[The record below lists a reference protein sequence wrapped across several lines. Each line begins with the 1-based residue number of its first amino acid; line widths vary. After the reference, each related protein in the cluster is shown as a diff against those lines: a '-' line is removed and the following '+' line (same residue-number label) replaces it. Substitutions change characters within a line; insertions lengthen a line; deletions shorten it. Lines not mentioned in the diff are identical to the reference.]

1 MSWTRF
7 FTRTSR
13 ERDRAEEMRAHLD
26 LYTEELIGRGMPPEA
41 AQRAARLKF
50 GNLRARLEE
59 TADLN
64 RLPVAEVL
72 WRDVRYAARML
83 RRTPAFTTTAMVTLA
98 LVVGAN
104 TAVFSLADAL
114 LIRALPYPEPDRLA
128 MLEYQQRSSRGDYVA
143 RWMDG
148 AMWEAVRDS
157 APSLDAAVMGTG
169 GNGANLVV
177 GEAAEFI
184 RQQRVSA
191 SFFRVLGIAPAYG
204 RAFSTDDDRPNGAL
218 VTVLSHKLWQR
229 AFHSAPD
236 IVGRPV
242 LLRGEP
248 YTVIG
253 VMPAGFVS
261 TIDADLWTP
270 LRPAATGEGGGTN
283 YQIIARLKPGAT
295 WAQARGEL
303 AAAQPAAFRLLGQ
316 PQGITRELGLTPM
329 QDALVE
335 GVRAP
340 IVMLSWAVGAVLL
353 IACVNL
359 TALLLARGGT
369 RSKEIATRMALGSGR
384 AAVIRQLMV
393 EAGVLAIAGGLAGI
407 LVAYLGLQGLKLIGG
422 GTFETWM
429 RATIDGRVLAVTLG
443 LSMMT
448 ALVFGL
454 VPALQ
459 AGRTN
464 VQHAL
469 IEGGSRNVAG
479 RPRPWPRRLLVV
491 TEVALGVVLLVTA
504 GLLVRTF
511 LNLQALNP
519 GFNPRGLVTA
529 SVSLQDARYRDAA
542 TINRLFDD
550 SLRRLRSTPGIAAAA
565 VSLELP
571 YNRMLNSGFR
581 FMDDAAA
588 DAQTANV
595 AYITPGFLTTLELP
609 LRRGRDLQQT
619 DAVGSPPV
627 VLVNETFERVYSK
640 SRAAL
645 GRRIRVGG
653 VEREVVGVTG
663 DVQQRASFSVDGV
676 APGPL
681 VSLPIVFLPAAQTTD
696 GQFRTAHTWFTPVW
710 TVRARDVGTA
720 LPALRQA
727 IAAVDP
733 QLPLSSSRTMTS
745 VMAAAMAQQRLLMT
759 IVAVLAGV
767 AVFLAAI
774 GIHGLIAH
782 SVAERR
788 REFGIRMALGATA
801 GHTVRTVALSG
812 LALAATGA
820 LAGALLSIPATRL
833 VQSFLWG
840 VETSDPRTY
849 GAVAAGVLLVA
860 AMASLIPALK
870 LLRLDPAQTLRN

>member
-1 MSWTRF
+1 
-7 FTRTSR
+7 
-13 ERDRAEEMRAHLD
+13 MRAHLD
-26 LYTEELIGRGMPPEA
+26 LYTEELIGRGLTPD
-41 AQRAARLKF
+41 AARREARLRF
-50 GNLRARLEE
+50 GNPRARLEE
-59 TADLN
+59 TNDLN

-72 WRDVRYAARML
+72 WRDVRYAARVL
-83 RRTPAFTTTAMVTLA
+83 RRTPAFTMTAMTTLA
-98 LVVGAN
+98 LVVGVN
-104 TAVFSLADAL
+104 TAVYSLADAL

-128 MLEYQQRSSRGDYVA
+128 MLEYRQHSSRGEYVA

-148 AMWEAVRDS
+148 AMWEAVRDA

-169 GNGANLVV
+169 GNGANLFV
-177 GEAAEFI
+177 GEAAEFV

-191 SFFRVLGIAPAYG
+191 GFFRVLGVPPARG
-204 RAFSTDDDRPNGAL
+204 RAFSADEDRQGGPL
-218 VTVLSHKLWQR
+218 VTVLSHRLWQR
-229 AFHSAPD
+229 TFSSDPD
-236 IVGRPV
+236 IVGRPI

-248 YTVIG
+248 YIVIG
-253 VMPAGFVS
+253 VMPPDFVS
-261 TIDADLWTP
+261 TMDVDAWTP

-295 WAQARGEL
+295 WPQARGEL
-303 AAAQPAAFRLLGQ
+303 MAANAAAFRLLGQ

-329 QDALVE
+329 QDALVD
-335 GVRAP
+335 GVREP

-407 LVAYLGLQGLKLIGG
+407 LVAYLALQGLQLIGG
-422 GTFETWM
+422 DTFEAWR

-443 LSMMT
+443 LSMLT

-469 IEGGSRNVAG
+469 IEGGSRHVAG
-479 RPRPWPRRLLVV
+479 RARPWPRRLLVV
-491 TEVALGVVLLVTA
+491 TEVALSVVLLVTA

-511 LNLQALNP
+511 LNLQALEP

-529 SVSLQDARYRDAA
+529 SVSLQDARYRDAVA
-542 TINRLFDD
+542 INRLFDD
-550 SLRRLRSTPGIAAAA
+550 SLRRLRSSPGIAAAA

-571 YNRMLNSGFR
+571 YDRMLNSGFR

-588 DAQTANV
+588 DARTANV
-595 AYITPGFLTTLELP
+595 SYITPGFLTALELP
-609 LRRGRDLQQT
+609 LRRGRDIQDT
-619 DAVGSPPV
+619 DAAGSTPV

-640 SRAAL
+640 SRSVL

-653 VEREVVGVTG
+653 VEREIVGVTG

-681 VSLPIVFLPAAQTTD
+681 VSLPIVFQPAAQTTD
-696 GQFRTAHTWFTPVW
+696 GQFRSAHTWFAPAW
-710 TVRARDVGTA
+710 TVRARDPGAAV
-720 LPALRQA
+720 PALRQA

-733 QLPLSSSRTMTS
+733 RLPLSSSRTMTS
-745 VMAAAMAQQRLLMT
+745 VMAAAMAPQRLLMT
-759 IVAVLAGV
+759 IVAVLAGA

-782 SVAERR
+782 AVAERR
-788 REFGIRMALGATA
+788 REFGIRIALGATA
-801 GHTVRTVALSG
+801 GQTVRRVALGG
-812 LALAATGA
+812 LAMAAAGA

-840 VETSDPRTY
+840 VEPSDPRTY
-849 GAVAAGVLLVA
+849 GVVAAGVLLVA
-860 AMASLIPALK
+860 AAASLIPALT
-870 LLRLDPAQTLRN
+870 LFRLDPAQTLRN